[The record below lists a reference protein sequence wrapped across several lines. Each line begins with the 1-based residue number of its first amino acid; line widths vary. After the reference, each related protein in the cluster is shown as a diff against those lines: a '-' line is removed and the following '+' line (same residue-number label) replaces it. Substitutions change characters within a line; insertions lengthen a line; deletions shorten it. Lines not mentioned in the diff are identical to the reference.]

1 MDMEI
6 KITTKQ
12 ILKVLHI
19 FSWIIFIGLCIKAGG
34 ILTNAFYVMI
44 FSPAFVNNFWDGLNL
59 SGLYHFDKVYFL
71 TLTIQ
76 MSIVAVL
83 QAILFYLIV
92 KILYDKK
99 LDMTQPFNTAMK
111 KLISNISYLSLGI
124 GVFSYWGAKNT
135 KWLVEKGVTMPD
147 IQSLG
152 LGGADVWIFMG
163 IILLVIAQIFKR
175 GMEIQAENDLTI

>member
-1 MDMEI
+1 MEI

-12 ILKVLHI
+12 ILKALHI

-34 ILTNAFYVMI
+34 VLSNAFYVLVI
-44 FSPAFVNNFWDGLNL
+44 NPIGANNFWEGLDL
-59 SGLYHFDKVYFL
+59 SGLYHFDKSHFI
-71 TLTIQ
+71 TITIK
-76 MSIVAVL
+76 MCIVAIL
-83 QAILFYLIV
+83 QTILFYLIV
-92 KILYDKK
+92 KILYNKK
-99 LDMTQPFNTAMK
+99 LNLTQPFNTEMK

-124 GVFSYWGAKNT
+124 GMFSYWGAKNT
-135 KWLVEKGVTMPD
+135 IWLMEQGVIMPD

-175 GMEIQAENDLTI
+175 GIEIQAENDLTI